1 MTFKEIFMMVKALLL
16 RCSDITLNGKGG
28 CYAKIYNG
36 YLIHG
41 KVNIDNFTVVIL
53 VESTIS
59 KSITY
64 GFIEDNQLS
73 SFSSVCHCVKRNI
86 ASSIKIT
93 NNLVK

>member
-1 MTFKEIFMMVKALLL
+1 MFDGAKVLLL
-16 RCSDITLNGKGG
+16 RCSDIALNGKGG

-41 KVNIDNFTVVIL
+41 KFNIDNFTVLIL
-53 VESTIS
+53 VEPIIS

-64 GFIEDNQLS
+64 GFIENNQLS

-86 ASSIKIT
+86 TSTIKIT